1 MTFSDLEIDTP
12 GTYTLDASDTTNET
26 VAGATSDSF
35 DILAHADIAL
45 TMSASPD
52 GSVGTPAIAGTNE
65 TYTLTVTNNGP
76 DMNTSY
82 SVTASVPS
90 GTQKVSAPGCTG
102 TSTLTCSGG
111 ALANGASKDFVITLH
126 IGSDYA
132 GADSVESLSFSA
144 TVALTNPTQEPD
156 NSVEN
161 DTATQTFDVIGQAD
175 LSNTLTAPAAQ
186 QIAGAGAGF
195 DYTLKVKNTTGP
207 SDNFG
212 YQSAFTLPS
221 LVSFD
226 SFSGPGGS
234 TCGAVGQVVTCSN
247 SGLVDGQT
255 DTYTVHA
262 LISPSK
268 PAGNSSTSA
277 TVSSTTTPDPNAGN
291 NTSAN
296 AVLHTITRADLSITK
311 TAAAQLGADHDLA
324 YANTNAAQNRVTFTV
339 TVSNADTSSTGPS
352 DAQAVKVTD
361 TPPTGTSF
369 VAAESSTQCS
379 LVSGVVRCT
388 QAAALAPGAS
398 RTYTIVVKVSAAL
411 RGGEANNFTNTA
423 NVTSTTVDINGVP
436 YPKSATSDTIRVH
449 TVPDAPT
456 DQQAEPGNT
465 NAFYLWQQDLSANGG
480 EPIDFFAVT
489 ATGPAAPAVPNVLIN
504 DQCGTTTTK
513 SIFCTNV
520 TPLQNTKLYTFSVRA
535 HNAVGLSD
543 AVTDSTTPSINNSA
557 SQINSGNL
565 SQQTGNGAN
574 PTAGDPIITK
584 QTFGNTTAGIGLLQE
599 QSNRGNTFCQGQCIG
614 GTVLVNKLKDPNAP
628 TGFYQVNVLYYKTL
642 INGTGIKVKVYF
654 APNDTDPT
662 GSILPLCP
670 ANVANITTDCAIVK
684 LGNQGANPA
693 LKDRSST
700 PTDRIRRSAAGGSPS
715 SQAAGAIENGR
726 TIPNRSRRS

>member
-1 MTFSDLEIDTP
+1 MSRFTAPLRLRTRTSLVAAAALVAGLLAIPALPASAAGPATHFSVSADPSVAAGDALPFTVTALDASDVTADGYTGTVHVTVNNAQVGETVPQDYEFQAGDAGVANLTGILTLAGTRTITVTDASDSDISGNTGVDVTPGDATQLAFSSQPSDTFTQHQLGAVSVKITDAYGNQTADNDSIQLSVNTGSFDAGTNPKNASGGAVTFSDLEIDTP

-65 TYTLTVTNNGP
+65 AYTLTVTNNGP

-132 GADSVESLSFSA
+132 GADSVQSLSFSA
-144 TVALTNPTQEPD
+144 SVALTNPTQEPD

-247 SGLVDGQT
+247 SGLVTRGR
-255 DTYTVHA
+255 
-262 LISPSK
+262 P
-268 PAGNSSTSA
+268 
-277 TVSSTTTPDPNAGN
+277 TP
-291 NTSAN
+291 T
-296 AVLHTITRADLSITK
+296 
-311 TAAAQLGADHDLA
+311 
-324 YANTNAAQNRVTFTV
+324 
-339 TVSNADTSSTGPS
+339 
-352 DAQAVKVTD
+352 
-361 TPPTGTSF
+361 
-369 VAAESSTQCS
+369 
-379 LVSGVVRCT
+379 RCT
-388 QAAALAPGAS
+388 P
-398 RTYTIVVKVSAAL
+398 
-411 RGGEANNFTNTA
+411 
-423 NVTSTTVDINGVP
+423 
-436 YPKSATSDTIRVH
+436 
-449 TVPDAPT
+449 
-456 DQQAEPGNT
+456 
-465 NAFYLWQQDLSANGG
+465 
-480 EPIDFFAVT
+480 
-489 ATGPAAPAVPNVLIN
+489 
-504 DQCGTTTTK
+504 
-513 SIFCTNV
+513 
-520 TPLQNTKLYTFSVRA
+520 
-535 HNAVGLSD
+535 
-543 AVTDSTTPSINNSA
+543 
-557 SQINSGNL
+557 
-565 SQQTGNGAN
+565 
-574 PTAGDPIITK
+574 
-584 QTFGNTTAGIGLLQE
+584 
-599 QSNRGNTFCQGQCIG
+599 
-614 GTVLVNKLKDPNAP
+614 
-628 TGFYQVNVLYYKTL
+628 
-642 INGTGIKVKVYF
+642 
-654 APNDTDPT
+654 
-662 GSILPLCP
+662 
-670 ANVANITTDCAIVK
+670 
-684 LGNQGANPA
+684 
-693 LKDRSST
+693 
-700 PTDRIRRSAAGGSPS
+700 
-715 SQAAGAIENGR
+715 
-726 TIPNRSRRS
+726 RSRRRSRRGTARPAQR

>member
-1 MTFSDLEIDTP
+1 MTDASNGDINGNTDVDVTPGTATQLAFSSQPSDTFTQHQIGAFSVKITDAYGNQTADDDSIQLSVNGGAFDAGTDTQAASGGTATFNDLEIDTP

-26 VAGATSDSF
+26 VASATSDSF

-195 DYTLKVKNTTGP
+195 DYTLKVKHHRPLG
-207 SDNFG
+207 
-212 YQSAFTLPS
+212 QLRLPVGVHPAVARF
-221 LVSFD
+221 LRFVQLGRAD
-226 SFSGPGGS
+226 S

-262 LISPSK
+262 LISLVEARREQLDQRNGELDATTGSERRQQHVGERGAPHDHRARTSRSRR
-268 PAGNSSTSA
+268 PRPRSSGR
-277 TVSSTTTPDPNAGN
+277 TTTC
-291 NTSAN
+291 
-296 AVLHTITRADLSITK
+296 VCQHQRRAEPGDVHGHGV
-311 TAAAQLGADHDLA
+311 QD
-324 YANTNAAQNRVTFTV
+324 
-339 TVSNADTSSTGPS
+339 ADTSSTGPS

-379 LVSGVVRCT
+379 LGSGVVRVHPGGGVGRPAR
-388 QAAALAPGAS
+388 AAA
-398 RTYTIVVKVSAAL
+398 YTIVVKVSAAL

-449 TVPDAPT
+449 TGADAPT

-489 ATGPAAPAVPNVLIN
+489 ATGPGGSGGAE
-504 DQCGTTTTK
+504 
-513 SIFCTNV
+513 
-520 TPLQNTKLYTFSVRA
+520 RA
-535 HNAVGLSD
+535 
-543 AVTDSTTPSINNSA
+543 
-557 SQINSGNL
+557 
-565 SQQTGNGAN
+565 
-574 PTAGDPIITK
+574 
-584 QTFGNTTAGIGLLQE
+584 
-599 QSNRGNTFCQGQCIG
+599 
-614 GTVLVNKLKDPNAP
+614 
-628 TGFYQVNVLYYKTL
+628 YQR
-642 INGTGIKVKVYF
+642 
-654 APNDTDPT
+654 PMRERP
-662 GSILPLCP
+662 P
-670 ANVANITTDCAIVK
+670 
-684 LGNQGANPA
+684 
-693 LKDRSST
+693 R
-700 PTDRIRRSAAGGSPS
+700 SPS
-715 SQAAGAIENGR
+715 SAR
-726 TIPNRSRRS
+726 T